1 MNEIEFI
8 IGSLEVGGAERHLV
22 QIAPELK
29 ARGFLV
35 SVRVLSD
42 KITLKPLLEKAGI
55 KVKVAPGLK
64 FLPKFLRKICRIIFL
79 LSVLVKDFFIKKDVT
94 RHVFLPEAYLLVAL
108 AARIAFSKSPLI
120 MSRRSLNNYQQ
131 RRPILGKLEKFFH
144 KYTTLA
150 LGNSKAVVDQLYLE
164 GFEHNKVGL
173 IYNGINTWPYL
184 QLPEKKS
191 LREKFSIAEETLVF
205 VIVANLISYKGHA
218 DLLNAF
224 ALIHSQIDK
233 PWRLLCVGRDSGIL
247 KSLQAQAVKLGI
259 SDNVSFLGSRS
270 DSMEIMAASDIGI
283 LCSHEEGFSNAIL
296 EGMAAGLAMVVT
308 DVGGNAEAVL
318 DLHSGFVVPAKNPE
332 LLSQALLTLAL
343 SQPRREYFQ
352 NMAKE
357 RVQQFFTLNR
367 CIDQYVNVYKT
378 LSAQ

>member
-42 KITLKPLLEKAGI
+42 KVTLKPLLEKAGI

-64 FLPKFLRKICRIIFL
+64 FLPKYLRKICRIFL
-79 LSVLVKDFFIKKDVT
+79 LLAALIKDFIVKKDVT

-108 AARIAFSKSPLI
+108 AARIAFSKAPLI

-164 GFEHNKVGL
+164 GFAHNRVGL

-184 QLPEKKS
+184 QLPEKK
-191 LREKFSIAEETLVF
+191 
-205 VIVANLISYKGHA
+205 
-218 DLLNAF
+218 
-224 ALIHSQIDK
+224 
-233 PWRLLCVGRDSGIL
+233 
-247 KSLQAQAVKLGI
+247 
-259 SDNVSFLGSRS
+259 
-270 DSMEIMAASDIGI
+270 
-283 LCSHEEGFSNAIL
+283 
-296 EGMAAGLAMVVT
+296 
-308 DVGGNAEAVL
+308 VL
-318 DLHSGFVVPAKNPE
+318 
-332 LLSQALLTLAL
+332 T
-343 SQPRREYFQ
+343 
-352 NMAKE
+352 
-357 RVQQFFTLNR
+357 
-367 CIDQYVNVYKT
+367 
-378 LSAQ
+378 